1 MILAHYNHVFMLHFI
16 ESMHFN
22 NLIAVAVAVVNI
34 CTKHTD
40 MLINAVNKCSFTLS
54 FDGNV
59 VASDLAH
66 SPCYCLCHPFPAQ
79 FTLITNE

>member
-22 NLIAVAVAVVNI
+22 NLIAVVGAVAVAVASI

-40 MLINAVNKCSFTLS
+40 MLINAVNKCSFTL
-54 FDGNV
+54 FLDDNV
-59 VASDLAH
+59 VAWDRCCPFVFH
-66 SPCYCLCHPFPAQ
+66 SQH
-79 FTLITNE
+79 NSH